1 LEIRCGPPPSMPRK
15 QVEFSAARLK
25 PLKSVGD
32 LTCYGPIVASFG
44 ARPDEQAKIGFEA
57 AFQVQTQ

>member
-1 LEIRCGPPPSMPRK
+1 MPRK
-15 QVEFSAARLK
+15 QVEFSAVRLK
-25 PLKSVGD
+25 PLKSAGG